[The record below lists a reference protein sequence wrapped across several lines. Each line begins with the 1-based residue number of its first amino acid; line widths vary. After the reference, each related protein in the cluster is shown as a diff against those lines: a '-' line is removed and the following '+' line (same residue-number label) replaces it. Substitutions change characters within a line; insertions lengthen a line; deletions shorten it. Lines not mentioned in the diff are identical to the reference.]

1 MSYELELQRREKRLQ
16 IEVEELQLK
25 INQLQS
31 ELGIKKALLDQ
42 IIDLKRKAIPI
53 DKPQAT
59 RQLREGGEL
68 ALARDAIKAH
78 GSSMHLDNILMA
90 INKKLTRENKA
101 SLAGSLNRYSKE
113 GQVFCKEGPNTYG
126 LLEFKNGE
134 TMED

>member
-1 MSYELELQRREKRLQ
+1 M
-16 IEVEELQLK
+16 
-25 INQLQS
+25 
-31 ELGIKKALLDQ
+31 
-42 IIDLKRKAIPI
+42 

-90 INKKLTRENKA
+90 INKELTRENKA

-113 GQVFCKEGPNTYG
+113 GQVLCKEGPNTYG